1 MLKNYLLIA
10 IRVLRNNTLF
20 SVINIAGLTVGLAAS
35 IIIYLWVYDELSYD
49 RFHENADRIF
59 RVERDMTMEDSR
71 LQVPITSAPVGPQL
85 KDDYPAVE
93 GFVRLSYDRLMV
105 EDAER
110 NQYNERVLYAD
121 DSFFSI
127 FSFRLIE
134 GDAGNCLTEP
144 FTIAISRSYALK
156 YFGRIPGHGST
167 LNVNHSGKIR
177 PYRVTAIFED
187 FPHNSHIQADL
198 IASFNSLYDLRHEA
212 MMKSWMA
219 SNLYTYVLVTE
230 NTDVPGLENSIQE
243 MVDIYLGPEFKDF
256 LDFDD
261 ARDFLRLNLRPLTGI
276 YLDADRVWEIET
288 PGSRTS
294 VMVFSLVSL
303 LLLIIAGINYM
314 NLSTARAS
322 RRALEVGVRKVSG
335 ASRPQLVGQFLGE
348 SALFSFIALLLAI
361 ILIELSLPWFSQF
374 TGKSM
379 TLSMVFAG
387 RNYLIIG
394 AAWLALAFFAGAY
407 PALFLSSYNPSHVLK
422 GRKGNE
428 GNRAFRRGLVA
439 GQFAVSIGLIVCAA
453 SVFRQLEYINAK
465 DLGYN
470 RFGLINIS
478 IENRSVF
485 NSWESV
491 RDDLLAIPEVIDVT
505 RSMVIPTDMRYM
517 DNPHI
522 LRDDP
527 DTYFPI
533 VNRADDRF
541 LDVFGMRIL
550 AGSNFSPSMIT
561 DTAFHYVINDAA
573 RRMFGFKTSADAI
586 GHEVGLLAGRDGET
600 RDWGQIVGVVEDFH
614 YQPLTELIKPM
625 VISSSLLGHGNI
637 TLRVDENN
645 MARAN
650 NLIREVWNSH
660 FPGQVYASTFV
671 SQSFDRLHFTESR
684 LQLVLLIFTFLSV
697 FVACLGLLGL
707 SAFSAEQRFK
717 EIGVR
722 KAFGADSFQIIRLIS
737 SEFIRL
743 VLISCLIALPAAY
756 FILREWLNN
765 FPYRRDIELWVF
777 AAAVLAGLVTAMITV
792 FIQTWKASNA
802 NPVETLKYE

>member
-10 IRVLRNNTLF
+10 IRVLKKNTLF

-49 RFHENADRIF
+49 RFHENAGRIF
-59 RVERDMTMEDSR
+59 RVERDMTMEDGR
-71 LQVPITSAPVGPQL
+71 LQVPITSAPVGPRL
-85 KDDYPAVE
+85 MEDYPAVE

-110 NQYNERVLYAD
+110 NQYNERFLYAD

-127 FSFRLIE
+127 FSFNLIE

-144 FTIAISRSYALK
+144 FTVAISRSYAQK
-156 YFGRIPGHGST
+156 YFGRIPEPGSI
-167 LNVNHSGKIR
+167 LNVNHGGNIT

-198 IASFNSLYDLRHEA
+198 IGSFASLYDLRHPA
-212 MMKSWMA
+212 MMKSFMA
-219 SNLYTYVLVTE
+219 SNLYTYILLAE
-230 NTDVPGLENSIQE
+230 NTDATSLEQSIQE
-243 MVDIYLGPEFKDF
+243 MVDLYFGPEFKGF
-256 LDFDD
+256 IDFDD
-261 ARDFLRLNLRPLTGI
+261 ARDFLRLELKPLTGV
-276 YLDADRVWEIET
+276 YLNSDRVWEIET

-303 LLLIIAGINYM
+303 LLLVIAGINYM

-322 RRALEVGVRKVSG
+322 RRSLEVGVRKVSG
-335 ASRPQLVGQFLGE
+335 ASRSQLVGQFLGE
-348 SALFSFIALLLAI
+348 SALFSLIALVLAI

-387 RNYLIIG
+387 RNFLIIG
-394 AAWLALAFFAGAY
+394 SAWLALAFFAGAY

-422 GRKGNE
+422 GRKGDE

-439 GQFAVSIGLIVCAA
+439 GQFAVSIGLIVCAV
-453 SVFRQLEYINAK
+453 SVFRQLQYINEK

-478 IENRSVF
+478 IENRSIF
-485 NSWESV
+485 NSWEAV

-517 DNPHI
+517 DNPHV

-533 VNRADDRF
+533 VNRADDRY
-541 LDVFGMRIL
+541 LDVFRMRIL

-561 DTAFHYVINDAA
+561 DTAYHYIINDAA
-573 RRMFGFKTSADAI
+573 RRQFGFTTPADAI
-586 GHEVGLLAGRDGET
+586 GREIGLLAGRDGET

-614 YQPLTELIKPM
+614 YQPLTELINPM
-625 VISSSLLGHGNI
+625 VISSSLTGHGNI

-645 MARAN
+645 MAMAN
-650 NLIREVWNSH
+650 NLISEVWNNH
-660 FPGQVYASTFV
+660 FPGQIYVSTFV
-671 SQSFDRLHFTESR
+671 SQSFDRLHFTERR
-684 LQLVLLIFTFLSV
+684 LQVILLIFTFLSV

-722 KAFGADSFQIIRLIS
+722 KAFGAGSFQIIRLIS
-737 SEFIRL
+737 AEFIRL
-743 VLISCLIALPAAY
+743 VLISCLIALPVAY
-756 FILREWLNN
+756 YILRGWLNN

-777 AAAVLAGLVTAMITV
+777 AAAVLTGLVTAMITV

-802 NPVETLKYE
+802 NPVDILKYE

>member
-1 MLKNYLLIA
+1 
-10 IRVLRNNTLF
+10 
-20 SVINIAGLTVGLAAS
+20 
-35 IIIYLWVYDELSYD
+35 
-49 RFHENADRIF
+49 
-59 RVERDMTMEDSR
+59 
-71 LQVPITSAPVGPQL
+71 
-85 KDDYPAVE
+85 
-93 GFVRLSYDRLMV
+93 
-105 EDAER
+105 
-110 NQYNERVLYAD
+110 
-121 DSFFSI
+121 
-127 FSFRLIE
+127 
-134 GDAGNCLTEP
+134 
-144 FTIAISRSYALK
+144 
-156 YFGRIPGHGST
+156 
-167 LNVNHSGKIR
+167 
-177 PYRVTAIFED
+177 
-187 FPHNSHIQADL
+187 
-198 IASFNSLYDLRHEA
+198 
-212 MMKSWMA
+212 
-219 SNLYTYVLVTE
+219 
-230 NTDVPGLENSIQE
+230 
-243 MVDIYLGPEFKDF
+243 LGPEFKDF

-276 YLDADRVWEIET
+276 YLEADRVWEIET
-288 PGSRTS
+288 PGSKTS

-303 LLLIIAGINYM
+303 LLLVIAGINYM

-335 ASRPQLVGQFLGE
+335 ASRYQLVGQFLGE

-379 TLSMVFAG
+379 TLSMIFAG
-387 RNYLIIG
+387 RNFLIIG
-394 AAWLALAFFAGAY
+394 SAWLALVFFAGAY
-407 PALFLSSYNPSHVLK
+407 PALFLSSYKPSYVLK
-422 GRKGNE
+422 GRKGDE

-439 GQFAVSIGLIVCAA
+439 GQFAVSIGLIVCAV
-453 SVFRQLEYINAK
+453 SVFRQLQYINEK

-478 IENRSVF
+478 IENRSIF

-541 LDVFGMRIL
+541 MDVFGMRIL

-561 DTAFHYVINDAA
+561 DTVFHYVINDAA

-586 GHEVGLLAGRDGET
+586 GYEVGLLAGRDGET

-684 LQLVLLIFTFLSV
+684 LQAILLIFTFLSV

-722 KAFGADSFQIIRLIS
+722 KAFGAGSFQIIRLIS

-777 AAAVLAGLVTAMITV
+777 AAAVLTGLVTAMITV